1 MRAQSMQD
9 ITVRKRKVTGYTK
22 RQNQTKTHLRHVIIF
37 TAIVTTLLVI
47 LYLIGSHQLRYDNGA
62 VWVHNKGSQ
71 TVKAVRQSEVNVKEV
86 LSAIYPKKVVKKT
99 VSKPHYNHNETMV
112 ERELKYKPIIAKYFP
127 EETEIMLAIAKA
139 ESSLNSK
146 AESYNCRYKLGGKT
160 YDNLTKT
167 YIDLETISKK
177 RLPGYV
183 STFCRHGHEKFGW
196 SKDSGLFG
204 INSVHTTEELSIEE
218 HVKLARKIYDS
229 ETKNAWVSY
238 KYGLHKKYLTANN

>member
-1 MRAQSMQD
+1 MND
-9 ITVRKRKVTGYTK
+9 IVLLKRKRKQIKPVRKTK
-22 RQNQTKTHLRHVIIF
+22 LRHVVIYVCTLTVLF
-37 TAIVTTLLVI
+37 TTIYVTHNLT
-47 LYLIGSHQLRYDNGA
+47 SRYDSGLM
-62 VWVHNKGSQ
+62 SQ
-71 TVKAVRQSEVNVKEV
+71 YGIVPVKSIHSTHYDPKEL
-86 LSAIYPKKVVKKT
+86 LSAMQPKKIVKKAPVRSKYV
-99 VSKPHYNHNETMV
+99 VSASMKQ
-112 ERELKYKPIIAKYFP
+112 REDKYKPLIFKYFP
-127 EETEIMLAIAKA
+127 EEPEIMLAIAKA

-160 YDNLTKT
+160 YDKLTQT

-183 STFCRHGHEKFGW
+183 STFCRSGHEKFGW

-238 KYGLHKKYLTANN
+238 KHGLHKKYLVSK